1 MHECVLFM
9 SVCVCVCVQL
19 GQEGFDER
27 DRQIGKENRE
37 QDV

>member
-1 MHECVLFM
+1 M
-9 SVCVCVCVQL
+9 SARVCFVYERVCVCVQL